1 MRRTGSALG
10 ALLVWFL
17 ASVIGMLGVGFVVS
31 VLGVPS
37 LADPTGIWSAGCI
50 FLGLAWLVLGFLLA
64 PSVETFMSPGTG
76 GRAPPILWPG
86 SARPE
91 PNQEVIEDLGEKL
104 SSGTDLG
111 IATAALGAVLFL
123 VGVIFYLAPVMGLVA
138 LVIVCAGVVGMRTIP
153 PHGRG
158 SARTPSKDRVP
169 PNP

>member
-10 ALLVWFL
+10 TLLVWFL
-17 ASVIGMLGVGFVVS
+17 ASVIGVLGVGFVVS
-31 VLGVPS
+31 FLGLPGLVD
-37 LADPTGIWSAGCI
+37 LTGIWSAGCI

-64 PSVETFMSPGTG
+64 PNVETFMSPGAVRGT
-76 GRAPPILWPG
+76 PILWPG

-91 PNQEVIEDLGEKL
+91 PNEEVIQDLGEKL

-123 VGVIFYLAPVMGLVA
+123 VGVILYLAPVIGLVA
-138 LVIVCAGVVGMRTIP
+138 LVIVCAGVAGMRTFA

-158 SARTPSKDRVP
+158 SPRAPSEDHVP